1 MEGPISVEN
10 QILDELTSNMQP
22 MLVNPKAPAYK
33 SRAAVQQTGRFRW
46 KSNMAPM
53 VYHPTQGGLVLYER
67 TGGVDEQR
75 LKHLAQ
81 PKHSADYG
89 PPSDAPNTLSGASHV
104 CVRNA
109 VSSPDPLIPS
119 MRPLGSDLSMLEGE
133 GSASLALQ
141 EARSRKALHSEHG
154 ALGLPFGAGTQA
166 KKPTVAAR
174 KGAGTSQGMGN
185 LTKRSLNPQP
195 LQQWQAPKAGVGQQ
209 GEGTKGG
216 GSQASAAKVY
226 KRHSASLKSDL
237 DKEAEA
243 QRDYMVKQ
251 RATMTAPHTFTWG
264 GRFKWQGPKH
274 STGLQHQVR
283 STQREPLR
291 LDPCTDD

>member
-1 MEGPISVEN
+1 MALDKKANPQTARKCAVCSACIKLSQGKYSPPILCLQASIEVLKL
-10 QILDELTSNMQP
+10 QQHF
-22 MLVNPKAPAYK
+22 MLA
-33 SRAAVQQTGRFRW
+33 
-46 KSNMAPM
+46 
-53 VYHPTQGGLVLYER
+53 VLYER

-174 KGAGTSQGMGN
+174 KGA
-185 LTKRSLNPQP
+185 
-195 LQQWQAPKAGVGQQ
+195 
-209 GEGTKGG
+209 
-216 GSQASAAKVY
+216 
-226 KRHSASLKSDL
+226 
-237 DKEAEA
+237 
-243 QRDYMVKQ
+243 
-251 RATMTAPHTFTWG
+251 
-264 GRFKWQGPKH
+264 
-274 STGLQHQVR
+274 
-283 STQREPLR
+283 
-291 LDPCTDD
+291 